1 MKKKFSNEI
10 SYFSLLKSKNERK
23 LFFYSFKIPTI
34 NKILNSIDFNFNS
47 NDIKSAKNLFVPII
61 NKEKSKLECYFN
73 ENDEF
78 NIENKEIIY
87 ENIKNLFVPN
97 EINRGKN
104 IELYIKIP
112 SIFNDD
118 DGKEKKYQF
127 LAQLILKKI
136 FLLVQIH

>member
-10 SYFSLLKSKNERK
+10 SYFSLLKSKNEGK

-61 NKEKSKLECYFN
+61 NKEKSKLECCFN

-78 NIENKEIIY
+78 
-87 ENIKNLFVPN
+87 
-97 EINRGKN
+97 
-104 IELYIKIP
+104 KI
-112 SIFNDD
+112 
-118 DGKEKKYQF
+118 EKKELF
-127 LAQLILKKI
+127 MKILKI
-136 FLLVQIH
+136 Y

>member
-10 SYFSLLKSKNERK
+10 SYFSLLKSKNEGK

-34 NKILNSIDFNFNS
+34 NKILNSTDFNFNS

-78 NIENKEIIY
+78 NIENKGIIY
-87 ENIKNLFVPN
+87 ENIKNLLM
-97 EINRGKN
+97 K
-104 IELYIKIP
+104 
-112 SIFNDD
+112 
-118 DGKEKKYQF
+118 
-127 LAQLILKKI
+127 
-136 FLLVQIH
+136 

>member
-10 SYFSLLKSKNERK
+10 SYFSLLKSKNEGK

-34 NKILNSIDFNFNS
+34 NKILNSTDFNFNS

-78 NIENKEIIY
+78 KIE
-87 ENIKNLFVPN
+87 IKNYLW
-97 EINRGKN
+97 
-104 IELYIKIP
+104 
-112 SIFNDD
+112 
-118 DGKEKKYQF
+118 KY
-127 LAQLILKKI
+127 
-136 FLLVQIH
+136 